1 MPAFLSQVK
10 ISSTNWCATNMRVFI
25 AQLVEHSSKNAE
37 GMGSNPVEALHSFF
51 GLKFEIA

>member
-1 MPAFLSQVK
+1 MPAFLSQAK